1 MCLFGVHIFFMGSL
15 TIDYTIKSMFVKIKG
30 WVNNEGDST
39 SVAIYV
45 VGQLFVAS

>member
-1 MCLFGVHIFFMGSL
+1 
-15 TIDYTIKSMFVKIKG
+15 MFVKIKG

-39 SVAIYV
+39 GVPIYV